1 MEIGRTFLPSL
12 LGWPYDFLEKIG
24 GAKSVIGTTHR
35 PLLPVPQQCLPG
47 GLNFMLSQ
55 DFWHFLTA
63 QKVRAA
69 GSAFYRL
76 FLEIRL
82 LSRAGSSVDWVEMSN
97 RNFKLTHTFLAS
109 STIIHVEGA
118 CPEKNCRAL
127 GSVSAAVLL
136 HDSSLAFLWKPDDLF
151 FFFFFCSS
159 AH

>member
-1 MEIGRTFLPSL
+1 MTFLRK
-12 LGWPYDFLEKIG
+12 LGVLRVDRDHSQAFIACSPTVLTWWVELHAVSGFL
-24 GAKSVIGTTHR
+24 TH
-35 PLLPVPQQCLPG
+35 
-47 GLNFMLSQ
+47 S
-55 DFWHFLTA
+55 LTA

-109 STIIHVEGA
+109 STIIRVEGT
-118 CPEKNCRAL
+118 CPEKNHRAL
-127 GSVSAAVLL
+127 RSVSATVLL

-151 FFFFFCSS
+151 FLLQCPLRGQHLQASKT
-159 AH
+159 